1 MSHTGINDVYEV
13 VLGPAAIRAL
23 LSLPDPGDRKEL
35 ATAVR
40 TELIDGPNAHNEL
53 RFDDTLRAYSDLS
66 RAPYTATPLSFAGY
80 TAVHRRLTREELE
93 RLRREQGR
101 PTAGQGVYVIDILRA
116 ESAFTHTVPGLA

>member
-1 MSHTGINDVYEV
+1 
-13 VLGPAAIRAL
+13 
-23 LSLPDPGDRKEL
+23 LPDPADRKEL
-35 ATAVR
+35 AAALR

-53 RFDDTLRAYSDLS
+53 RFDDALRAYTDRS

-80 TAVHRRLTREELE
+80 TAVHRRLTRKELK

-101 PTAGQGVYVIDILRA
+101 PTTDQGVYVIDILRA